1 MITKNFPAVGP
12 IDADIALFGGSVTIE
27 ATARDDIE
35 VEVRAATADKA
46 TDLRALERTTVDFVG
61 ERLSIAQQA
70 GFGRWLVGQ
79 KGLVEVLV
87 RIPEASRLTVK
98 TGYGS
103 IALVGEVA
111 PAPTLETSYGDVR
124 VDDVQDATLRTGYG
138 EISADAVRGS
148 STLHGGGARLAQT
161 GGDTSVTS
169 TYGSITIGVMGG
181 ALTVRTSY
189 GDVDVDTALG
199 PVAAKTAY
207 GSVRVRDAVRG
218 ALRLESSYGALE
230 VGIREGTAAW
240 LDVSSQQGLVRNLL
254 TPGAAP
260 AAQGDEAADVL
271 EVYARTSA
279 GDITIRRGA
288 AAG

>member
-1 MITKNFPAVGP
+1 MITKNFPVTGP
-12 IDADIALFGGSVTIE
+12 IEADIALFGGSVTIE
-27 ATARDDIE
+27 ASARDDIE

-46 TDLRALERTTVDFVG
+46 TDLRALERTTVAFADG
-61 ERLSIAQQA
+61 RLSIAQQ
-70 GFGRWLVGQ
+70 GSFGRWLVGQ

-87 RIPEASRLTVK
+87 RVPAGSRVAVK
-98 TGYGS
+98 TGYGAIS
-103 IALVGEVA
+103 LVGEVA
-111 PAPTLETSYGDVR
+111 PAPILETSYGDVR
-124 VDDVQDATLRTGYG
+124 VDDVRDATLRTSYG
-138 EISADAVRGS
+138 EISAGEVRGS

-161 GGDTSVTS
+161 GGDTSITS
-169 TYGSITIGVMGG
+169 TYGSISVGVMGG

-199 PVAAKTAY
+199 SVAAKTAY

-218 ALRLESSYGALE
+218 ALRVESSHGGLE

-240 LDVSSQQGLVRNLL
+240 LDVSSQQGVVRNLL
-254 TPGAAP
+254 TPGTAP
-260 AAQGDEAADVL
+260 QADEPADVL
-271 EVYARTSA
+271 EVYARTSS